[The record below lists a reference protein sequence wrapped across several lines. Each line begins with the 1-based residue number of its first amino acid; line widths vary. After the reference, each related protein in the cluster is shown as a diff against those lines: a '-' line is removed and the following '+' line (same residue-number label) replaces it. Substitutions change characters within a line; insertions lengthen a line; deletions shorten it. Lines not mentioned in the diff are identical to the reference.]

1 MGILPF
7 ARIALQPMN
16 FCNRCGC
23 NLAADKPIDS
33 GDWRVAPHGIDYKGQ
48 ALPISRA
55 QASMLHTLAAARG
68 TFISADVLAERTG
81 YDGQD
86 PLNLVSVTLCQLRR
100 RLPEIPFENV
110 RGYGYRWVPRLR

>member
-1 MGILPF
+1 
-7 ARIALQPMN
+7 MN

-33 GDWRVAPHGIDYKGQ
+33 GDWRVAPQGIDYKGQ

-110 RGYGYRWVPRLR
+110 RGYGYRWAPKYR